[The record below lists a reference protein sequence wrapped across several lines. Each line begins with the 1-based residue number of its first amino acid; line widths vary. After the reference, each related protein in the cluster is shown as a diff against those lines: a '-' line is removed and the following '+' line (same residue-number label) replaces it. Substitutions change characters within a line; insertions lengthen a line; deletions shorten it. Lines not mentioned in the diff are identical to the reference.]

1 MGGGFFFLLTT
12 ERNPRVKRSSHFFN
26 QGSCD
31 TTCFLLLLPFAER
44 GCGCLVGF
52 FGICV
57 NSEIKGFQL
66 CLIVDGIRKL
76 YLHPPQLAKEIEFF
90 LFDGDSLTFW
100 EV

>member
-1 MGGGFFFLLTT
+1 MGGFFFFLLTT

-26 QGSCD
+26 QGSYD

-76 YLHPPQLAKEIEFF
+76 YLHLSTASKRNRVFF
-90 LFDGDSLTFW
+90 
-100 EV
+100 V